1 MSGGPWEKYQ
11 SKPWEKYQKPSRPP
25 VPENVELSGSEIL
38 SNIPSS
44 AYNYASDFVGAI
56 TSPIETGKAIY
67 DVGEGVIDKFSDD
80 PGEVDKSAIA
90 DAVWQMM
97 VDRYGSEDA
106 IKNAINTD
114 PVGVFGDVIGVLSM
128 GPGMIGKAGKLEPIA
143 AAANAVNKAGKLIP
157 ESVPRGMYKE
167 AAKFNR
173 RKGVDPDDL
182 ADTAVTNRIMPT
194 QAGLNRSQAM
204 IDDLAAQVDDI
215 IEAGVGGG
223 ERVPLSRVI
232 AGIER
237 LEDKYKGPLATGPE
251 SLAYIQRQKQALIDH
266 FGEVDSVN
274 PRELLDFRRD
284 ADKRA
289 NYAKDRGDPQP
300 IVDQYYKNL
309 AGTARE
315 ELGEVVP
322 EIKDVNSKL
331 GPLIEL
337 QDNLKT
343 PAQRIDRRNAIS
355 FGQQTG
361 TTGGAVIGQ
370 TMGIPEIGAT
380 LGFALSSLE
389 KPKLKARMAFA
400 IESVRN
406 GDTRPL
412 RALTNAQ
419 ANFALRAAEATDD
432 ELKAYGLLPTQ

>member
-1 MSGGPWEKYQ
+1 MASAPWEKYQ
-11 SKPWEKYQKPSRPP
+11 SKPWEKYQAPQRPG
-25 VPENVELSGSEIL
+25 VPENVELSASEIV

-106 IKNAINTD
+106 IKNTINTD

-128 GPGMIGKAGKLEPIA
+128 GAGNLGKLEPIA
-143 AAANAVNKAGKLIP
+143 ATANAVNKAGRLIP

-173 RKGVDPDDL
+173 KKGVNPDDL

-194 QAGLNRSQAM
+194 QAGLNKSQAM
-204 IDDLAAQVDDI
+204 IDDLSAQVDDI
-215 IEAGVGGG
+215 IEAGVGSG
-223 ERVPLSRVI
+223 ERVPLGRIV
-232 AGIER
+232 AGLEQ

-251 SLAYIQRQKQALIDH
+251 SLAYIQRQKRALIDH
-266 FGEVDSVN
+266 FGELESVN
-274 PRELLDFRRD
+274 PKELLDFRRD
-284 ADKRA
+284 ADRRA

-300 IVDQYYKNL
+300 IVDQYYKKL

-322 EIKDVNSKL
+322 EIKDVNAKL
-331 GPLIEL
+331 GPMIEL
-337 QDNLKT
+337 QDNLKA
-343 PAQRIDRRNAIS
+343 PAQRIDRRNAVS